1 MGCMNQHPTSHG
13 GPTGISDLQPR
24 GIAAGGGGG
33 DGGGLSRRELVRVMA
48 VGAAGMLAAGTAAH
62 AAGLAGWAGA
72 PKGKPEAGKGGGEK
86 LKILILGGTAFTGP
100 QLVRLAVDAGHTVTI
115 FNRGRTEQR
124 IGGIPDSVERLVGDR
139 DPKVAEGL
147 KALEG
152 DRTWDVCIDLSG
164 QYPRHVGASA
174 KLLAGRVK
182 HYTFVSSISA
192 YTEPYPE
199 KLDEEAPLAKLADP
213 NTEDMA
219 GGMNYG
225 GLKAACEKAAMEAM
239 PGKVAVVRPGLIV
252 GPGDQTDRFTY
263 WPVRFSRAAAGEA
276 VLCPNDASDPAQ
288 WIDVRDLAEWMLKLA
303 VDRPSGAFNAVGQPG
318 STMGSIVDACMAAT
332 GKKAKPVWGKLEVLM
347 QERVTPWGDMPVWVP
362 RPEKGQGWFGNVNFD
377 KAVKAGLKFR
387 PVQQTVS
394 DTLAWWP
401 SEMARRERVGK
412 ELTAQAEK
420 DGKPA
425 PKLPPHDQLRAGI
438 TAEREK
444 AVLAKLA

>member
-1 MGCMNQHPTSHG
+1 MGSMKQHNPSHG
-13 GPTGISDLQPR
+13 VGPGVEINGTPGFGAQDV
-24 GIAAGGGGG
+24 GGGR
-33 DGGGLSRRELVRVMA
+33 DLTRRDAVRVMA
-48 VGAAGMLAAGTAAH
+48 VGAAAVLAAETAVR
-62 AAGLAGWAGA
+62 AAGLAGLGA
-72 PKGKPEAGKGGGEK
+72 KPKAEPAAKAGGGEK
-86 LKILILGGTAFTGP
+86 LKILILGGTSFTGP
-100 QLVRLAVDAGHTVTI
+100 QLVRLAVDAGHAVTI

-124 IGGIPDSVERLVGDR
+124 IGGIPERVERLVGDR
-139 DPKVAEGL
+139 DPKVADGL

-152 DRTWDVCIDLSG
+152 ERAWDVCIDLSG

-182 HYTFVSSISA
+182 HYTYVSSVSA
-192 YTEPYPE
+192 YAEPYPE
-199 KLDEEAPLAKLADP
+199 RLDEEAPLAQLDDP
-213 NTEDMA
+213 ATEDMA
-219 GGMNYG
+219 GGRNYG

-276 VLCPNDASDPAQ
+276 VLCPNDPSDPAQ
-288 WIDVRDLAEWMLKLA
+288 WIDVRDLAEWLMRLA
-303 VDRPSGAFNAVGQPG
+303 VDRPTGAFNAVGQPG
-318 STMGSIVDACMAAT
+318 STVGSIVDACMAAT
-332 GKKAKPVWGKLEVLM
+332 GKKAKCVWCKLETLV
-347 QERVTPWGDMPVWVP
+347 QENVAPWGDMPVWVP
-362 RPEKGQGWFGNVNFD
+362 RPNKGEGSLSTVSFA

-387 PVQQTVS
+387 TVQETVN

-401 SEMARRERVGK
+401 EEMARRERVGK

-438 TAEREK
+438 SAERER
-444 AVLAKLA
+444 AVLAKLG